1 MLAHFENLNLTPL
14 LKNLNVSHVLLLY
27 LLDSNALARLLVL
40 CKFDQAELS
49 LAERFIEGIKLE
61 HIRVAHSLLQLI
73 DPSSLV
79 ILF

>member
-14 LKNLNVSHVLLLY
+14 LKDLDMSHVLLLY
-27 LLDSNALARLLVL
+27 LLDSNALVRLLVL
-40 CKFDQAELS
+40 SKLDQAKLS
-49 LAERFIEGIKLE
+49 FTERFIEGIKLE